1 MSETGK
7 EKPVSMTQTLEAILL
22 LQSWQTQLLQFA
34 LERSRKG
41 KAKPPDPAAKAEQGL
56 HGTAS

>member
-22 LQSWQTQLLQFA
+22 LQGWQTQLLQFA

-41 KAKPPDPAAKAEQGL
+41 RAKSPGPAAGAAQR
-56 HGTAS
+56 HHRPTR